1 MTPKRNKS
9 NASHSSTITLAI
21 DIGGSGIKGLLLNQ
35 SGHPMSERV
44 RMVTPKPATP
54 QAIVPLISDIAENL
68 GRFDR
73 VSVGFPGV
81 IHQGRVKT
89 APNLDPSWPG
99 TDLVGE
105 LEQQLNKPVRAANDA
120 DVQGYGAIKGQ
131 GVEMVITLGTGF
143 GTALF
148 TNGHLVPNLEIAHH
162 PFRKQETYEVQL
174 GANAL
179 KNVGKKR
186 WNQRLAK
193 AIEILDRVINF
204 DHLYIGGGNGK
215 KVTIPLPSHA
225 TIVSNTAGLLGG
237 IALWADPNVILPPKT
252 KNLGKGTAPK
262 QALRKKS
269 LKTQKK
275 KKD

>member
-1 MTPKRNKS
+1 MAPKPNTS
-9 NASHSSTITLAI
+9 TTSHSPTITLAI

-35 SGHPMSERV
+35 SGHAMSERV

-54 QAIVPLISDIAENL
+54 KAIVPLISDIAKTL

-81 IHQGRVKT
+81 IHQGWVKT
-89 APNLDPSWPG
+89 APNLDASWPG

-105 LEQQLNKPVRAANDA
+105 LEQYLQKPVRAANDA

-148 TNGHLVPNLEIAHH
+148 INGHLVPNLEIAHH
-162 PFRKQETYEVQL
+162 PFRKQQTYEVQL
-174 GANAL
+174 GDSAL

-186 WNQRLAK
+186 WNLRLAK
-193 AIEILDRVINF
+193 AIDILDRVINF

-237 IALWADPNVILPPKT
+237 IALWGDPNVVLPPQT
-252 KNLGKGTAPK
+252 KKPGKGTARKRAP
-262 QALRKKS
+262 RKKTS
-269 LKTQKK
+269 KTLQKK
-275 KKD
+275 KD

>member
-1 MTPKRNKS
+1 MTPTKNTS
-9 NASHSSTITLAI
+9 HASHASTITLAI

-35 SGHPMSERV
+35 SGQPLSERV
-44 RMVTPKPATP
+44 RMATPKPATP
-54 QAIVPLISDIAENL
+54 KAIIPLISDIANTL

-89 APNLDPSWPG
+89 APNLDASWPG
-99 TDLVGE
+99 TDLAGE
-105 LEQQLNKPVRAANDA
+105 LEQHLHKPVRAANDA

-148 TNGHLVPNLEIAHH
+148 INGHLVPNLEIAHH
-162 PFRKQETYEVQL
+162 PFRKQQTYEVQL
-174 GANAL
+174 GASAL

-186 WNQRLAK
+186 WNLRLAK
-193 AIEILDRVINF
+193 AIDILDRVINF

-215 KVTIPLPSHA
+215 KVTIQLPPHA

-237 IALWADPNVILPPKT
+237 IALWADPNVVIPSKPKVP
-252 KNLGKGTAPK
+252 GEGTARK
-262 QALRKKS
+262 QTPRKKS
-269 LKTQKK
+269 SKTLKK
-275 KKD
+275 KRN

>member
-1 MTPKRNKS
+1 MTPKQKNTKRP
-9 NASHSSTITLAI
+9 HPPITLAI
-21 DIGGSGIKGLLLNQ
+21 DIGGSGIKGILLNL
-35 SGHPMSERV
+35 SGQPMSERI
-44 RMVTPKPATP
+44 RRATPKPATP
-54 QAIVPLISDIAENL
+54 QVIVPLISEIAKSL
-68 GRFDR
+68 GPFDR

-81 IHQGRVKT
+81 IHQGLVKT
-89 APNLDPSWPG
+89 APNLDPSWPE

-105 LEQQLNKPVRAANDA
+105 LERQLNKPVRAANDA

-148 TNGHLVPNLEIAHH
+148 INGHLVPNLEIAHH

-186 WNQRLAK
+186 WNLRLAK

-215 KVTIPLPSHA
+215 KVTIPLPPHA

-237 IALWADPNVILPPKT
+237 IALWADPNVVLPHKT
-252 KNLGKGTAPK
+252 MKLGKGTARK
-262 QALRKKS
+262 QAPRKKS
-269 LKTQKK
+269 SKTLQKK
-275 KKD
+275 

>member
-1 MTPKRNKS
+1 MTPAQNTS
-9 NASHSSTITLAI
+9 HASHASTITLAI
-21 DIGGSGIKGLLLNQ
+21 DIGGSGIKGLLLNE
-35 SGHPMSERV
+35 SGQPLSERV

-54 QAIVPLISDIAENL
+54 QAIVPLISDIAKTL

-89 APNLDPSWPG
+89 APNLDASWPG

-105 LEQQLNKPVRAANDA
+105 LEHRLHKPVRAANDA
-120 DVQGYGAIKGQ
+120 DVQGYGAIKGL

-148 TNGHLVPNLEIAHH
+148 INGHLVPNLEIAHH
-162 PFRKQETYEVQL
+162 PFRKQQTYEVQL
-174 GANAL
+174 GASAL

-186 WNQRLAK
+186 WNLRLAK
-193 AIEILDRVINF
+193 AIDILDQVINF
-204 DHLYIGGGNGK
+204 DHLFIGGGNGK
-215 KVTIPLPSHA
+215 KVTIPLPPHA

-237 IALWADPNVILPPKT
+237 IALWADPNVVLPPKA
-252 KNLGKGTAPK
+252 KKFVNGSARK
-262 QALRKKS
+262 QAPRKKS
-269 LKTQKK
+269 SKTIRKT
-275 KKD
+275 KD